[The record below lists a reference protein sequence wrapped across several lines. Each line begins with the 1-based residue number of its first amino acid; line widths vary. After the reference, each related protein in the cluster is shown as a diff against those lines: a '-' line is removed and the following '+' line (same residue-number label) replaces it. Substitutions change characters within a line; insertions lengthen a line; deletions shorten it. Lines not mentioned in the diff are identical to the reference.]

1 MPYAVWENSFETYPV
16 PIPGEGQLGRF
27 SKQLAPLIDQI
38 QDSYQE
44 NNKLAS
50 LRDAS
55 LPKLMSG
62 EIDVSKIDLM
72 QLNFLFLLK
81 ILSLLKT

>member
-16 PIPGEGQLGRF
+16 LIPEERQLDRF
-27 SKQLAPLIDQI
+27 SKQLAPLIDWI
-38 QDSYQE
+38 RDSYRE

-50 LRDAS
+50 LRDVL

-62 EIDVSKIDLM
+62 EIDVSRVDLT
-72 QLNFLFLLK
+72 QLNSHLA
-81 ILSLLKT
+81 